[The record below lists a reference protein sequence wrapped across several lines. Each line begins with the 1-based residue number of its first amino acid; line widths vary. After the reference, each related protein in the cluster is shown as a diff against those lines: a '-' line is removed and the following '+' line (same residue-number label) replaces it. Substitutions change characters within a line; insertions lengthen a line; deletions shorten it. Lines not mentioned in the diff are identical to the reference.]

1 MQLLSF
7 FSEIFDIDGY
17 QKQAAELNG
26 LVVQPS
32 VAVCALLQSDSVWKE
47 AVVLNASISEMN
59 FLIKMRVLPF
69 DICGRKSL
77 IPLCHS

>member
-59 FLIKMRVLPF
+59 LIKMQVLPF